1 MLRSGVCAAVRA
13 VRRSVGHPL
22 PPGSPRPG
30 GWRLPLPLP
39 TPLRLRLLP
48 PGDPMTATTCACGHH
63 WDDHDEVLDWPE
75 NFQPPQRPCC
85 DCGCDNY
92 TQETP

>member
-1 MLRSGVCAAVRA
+1 
-13 VRRSVGHPL
+13 
-22 PPGSPRPG
+22 
-30 GWRLPLPLP
+30 
-39 TPLRLRLLP
+39 
-48 PGDPMTATTCACGHH
+48 MTATTCACGHH

>member
-1 MLRSGVCAAVRA
+1 MRCL
-13 VRRSVGHPL
+13 
-22 PPGSPRPG
+22 
-30 GWRLPLPLP
+30 
-39 TPLRLRLLP
+39 
-48 PGDPMTATTCACGHH
+48 CGHH

-92 TQETP
+92 TPRVEAKSNG